1 MNNATHQGIREAIR
15 ERIIAGEWDLG
26 ERIPGEV
33 DLAQEYG
40 CSRTTVN
47 RALQTL
53 ADEGVVERKRKGG
66 TRVRPLPLP
75 QAQIRIPII
84 RQQVEA
90 KGASYTN
97 RIISRQV
104 KAAPAHI
111 RDLMRISDGCRCVHL
126 RTLHMGDGQP
136 FALEERWV
144 NLDTVPDFENA
155 DLDHVSANEWL
166 IKTVPFSRGEVSVSA
181 NSANDGMAQILRV
194 KPGAAL
200 FAMERTTWLGDHSV
214 TTMKLH
220 YHAGYSL
227 DFEI

>member
-1 MNNATHQGIREAIR
+1 MNSATHQGIREAIR
-15 ERIIAGEWDLG
+15 KRIVAGEWDLG

-75 QAQIRIPII
+75 QAQISIPII
-84 RQQVEA
+84 RQQVEVS
-90 KGASYTN
+90 GTSYTN
-97 RIISRQV
+97 RVISRQV

-111 RDLMRISDGCRCVHL
+111 RDLMHIGNDCRCVHL
-126 RTLHMGDGQP
+126 KTLHMGDGEP
-136 FALEERWV
+136 FAFETRWV

-155 DLDHVSANEWL
+155 DLDQVSANEWL
-166 IKTVPFSRGEVSVSA
+166 VKTVPFSRGEVAVSA
-181 NSANDGMAQILRV
+181 KSADVSLAQVFGV

-200 FAMERTTWLGDHSV
+200 FTMERTTWLGDHSV

-220 YHAGYSL
+220 YHSGYRL
-227 DFEI
+227 EFAI